1 MFRHLRNRLI
11 IINLAV
17 TSMVLVLA
25 FSAIYVVAL
34 GEAHRRQSVIADV
47 VPGNII
53 DP

>member
-34 GEAHRRQSVIADV
+34 GEAHRCGSDHPRPVGIKGQ
-47 VPGNII
+47 
-53 DP
+53 